1 MNLPITV
8 QQSLKITFIEWVFQA
23 ECMMIAMPDT
33 TPAHSQTVIRLCA
46 GKRVKSAPRFM
57 SPFHIACS
65 RTIMQTDLKEGAS
78 ECESRKSDSEW
89 MG

>member
-46 GKRVKSAPRFM
+46 GK
-57 SPFHIACS
+57 
-65 RTIMQTDLKEGAS
+65 EGEKCTTVYVAFS
-78 ECESRKSDSEW
+78 NRL
-89 MG
+89 